1 MKKIA
6 LIVAGGNGARMNSDI
21 PKQFLMLKNKPIL
34 MYSIEKF
41 VQFDKIVLV
50 LPKTQINYWQKLC
63 LNYNFN
69 INHDIVDGGKNR
81 FQSVKK
87 GLSYIGENSIVAIHD
102 GVRPLI
108 SKKQINSLL
117 SKVKK
122 GIGVVPVVPVVD
134 SIRKLE
140 GKNISANIDRSNLF
154 KVQTPQCFL
163 SSDIKK
169 AYSQGHS
176 RLFTDDS
183 SVFESIG
190 GKINTIMGEEENLKI
205 TTKKDIKIA
214 SLFI

>member
-1 MKKIA
+1 MKKNA
-6 LIVAGGNGARMNSDI
+6 LIVAGGNGSRMNSDI
-21 PKQFLMLKNKPIL
+21 HKQFLMLKNKPIL
-34 MYSIEKF
+34 MYSFEKF
-41 VQFDKIVLV
+41 VQFDNIILD
-50 LPKTQINYWQKLC
+50 LPEGQTDYWQKLC

-69 INHDIVDGGKNR
+69 INHDVVTGGKNR

-122 GIGVVPVVPVVD
+122 GIGVIPVVPVVD

-163 SSDIKK
+163 SSDIKR
-169 AYSQGHS
+169 AYSQAYS
-176 RLFTDDS
+176 KSFTDDS
-183 SVFESIG
+183 TVFESIG
-190 GKINTIMGEEENLKI
+190 GKISTIMGEEENLKI

-214 SLFI
+214 SLLI

>member
-1 MKKIA
+1 MKKNA
-6 LIVAGGNGARMNSDI
+6 LIVAGGNGTRMNTDI

-34 MYSIEKF
+34 MHSIEKF

-50 LPKTQINYWQKLC
+50 LPKGQTNYWQKLC

-69 INHDIVDGGKNR
+69 INHDIVDGGENR
-81 FQSVKK
+81 YESVKK

-122 GIGVVPVVPVVD
+122 GIGVVPIVPVVD

-140 GKNISANIDRSNLF
+140 GKNIYANIDRSNLF

-169 AYSQGHS
+169 AYSQKHS

-190 GKINTIMGEEENLKI
+190 GKINTIIGEEENLKI

>member
-1 MKKIA
+1 MKKNA
-6 LIVAGGNGARMNSDI
+6 LIVAGGNGERMNSVI

-34 MYSIEKF
+34 MYTIEKF
-41 VQFDKIVLV
+41 VQFDNIILV
-50 LPKTQINYWQKLC
+50 LPKEQTDYWEKLC
-63 LNYNFN
+63 FNYNFN
-69 INHDIVDGGKNR
+69 INHDVISGGKNR
-81 FQSVKK
+81 FQSVKR
-87 GLSYIGENSIVAIHD
+87 GLNYLGENCIVAIHD

-122 GIGVVPVVPVVD
+122 GIGVIPVVPVVD
-134 SIRKLE
+134 SIRKFE
-140 GKNISANIDRSNLF
+140 DKNVSVNIDRSNLF

-163 SSDIKK
+163 SSDIKR
-169 AYSQGHS
+169 AYSQRYS
-176 RLFTDDS
+176 RLFTDDA

-190 GKINTIMGEEENLKI
+190 GKISSIMGEEENLKI

>member
-1 MKKIA
+1 MKKNA
-6 LIVAGGNGARMNSDI
+6 LIVAGGNGTRMNTDI

-34 MYSIEKF
+34 MHSIEKF

-50 LPKTQINYWQKLC
+50 LPKGQTNYWQKLC

-69 INHDIVDGGKNR
+69 INHDIVDGGENR
-81 FQSVKK
+81 YESVKK

-134 SIRKLE
+134 SICKLE
-140 GKNISANIDRSNLF
+140 GKNIYANIDRSNLF

-169 AYSQGHS
+169 AYSQKHS

-190 GKINTIMGEEENLKI
+190 GKINTIIGEEENLKI

>member
-1 MKKIA
+1 MKKNA
-6 LIVAGGNGARMNSDI
+6 LIVAGGNGSRMNSDI

-41 VQFDKIVLV
+41 VQFDNIILV
-50 LPKTQINYWQKLC
+50 LPVGQTDYWQKLC

-69 INHDIVDGGKNR
+69 INHDVVTGGKNR

-122 GIGVVPVVPVVD
+122 GIGVIPVVPVVD

-163 SSDIKK
+163 SSDIKR
-169 AYSQGHS
+169 AYSQGYS
-176 RLFTDDS
+176 KVFTDDS
-183 SVFESIG
+183 TVFESIG
-190 GKINTIMGEEENLKI
+190 GKISTIMGEEENLKI

-214 SLFI
+214 SLLI